1 MEKFNMTVKQQ
12 SPRAVAAKLF
22 KTLSNF
28 YGNGEIKKE
37 RTKGKK
43 DGSTNC
49 KLAVDNLI
57 KWFI

>member
-28 YGNGEIKKE
+28 YGNGGMKKE
-37 RTKGKK
+37 RTKEKK
-43 DGSTNC
+43 MDQQTKS
-49 KLAVDNLI
+49 KLLI
-57 KWFI
+57 I